1 MRIRYS
7 TDSIRRSAGESGRAS
22 GRIAISRAK
31 VSLLAAQTRCTLNRR
46 AGTTVVES
54 AIVLS
59 LLFSVLFT
67 MLDLGLVA
75 FQSNMLSL
83 AARRLA
89 RESIVRGSGV
99 DPTGAWGPAT
109 VSTNASDGSAMGQT
123 IKPYCVTMPPAKVTV
138 QITWLDGTNYV
149 DDRVTTRLT
158 FKRDPMTPMTAW
170 MGTVNLTANATMKI
184 LH

>member
-1 MRIRYS
+1 MRRRYS
-7 TDSIRRSAGESGRAS
+7 IESTCRQAGESGQAS
-22 GRIAISRAK
+22 GLAAICEAN
-31 VSLLAAQTRCTLNRR
+31 VSLLAVRTHCALNRR

-54 AIVLS
+54 AIALS

-99 DPTGAWGPAT
+99 DPTGAWGPTA
-109 VSTNASDGSAMGQT
+109 VSTNASDTSAMGQT

-138 QITWLDGTNYV
+138 QITWLDGTNLV

-158 FKRDPMTPMTAW
+158 FNRDPMTPMTAW
-170 MGTVNLTANATMKI
+170 MGKINLTANATMKI

>member
-7 TDSIRRSAGESGRAS
+7 TDSTCRNACESGRTS
-22 GRIAISRAK
+22 GRTAISGAK
-31 VSLLAAQTRCTLNRR
+31 VALLGHQARCALNRR

-59 LLFSVLFT
+59 LMFSVLFT
-67 MLDLGLVA
+67 MFDLGLVA

-99 DPTGAWGPAT
+99 DPTGAWGPAA
-109 VSTNASDGSAMGQT
+109 VSTNASDASAMGQT

-138 QITWLDGTNYV
+138 QIIWLDGTNFV

-158 FKRDPMTPMTAW
+158 FKRAPMTPMTAW

>member
-1 MRIRYS
+1 MRTRHTSDS
-7 TDSIRRSAGESGRAS
+7 TRSNASESGIASSRA
-22 GRIAISRAK
+22 AISGAK
-31 VSLLAAQTRCTLNRR
+31 VSLLAARTHCALNRR

-54 AIVLS
+54 AIALS
-59 LLFSVLFT
+59 LMFSVLFT
-67 MLDLGLVA
+67 MFDLGLVA

-99 DPTGAWGPAT
+99 DPTGAWGPAA
-109 VSTNASDGSAMGQT
+109 VSTNASDASAMGQT

-138 QITWLDGTNYV
+138 QITWLDGTNFV

-158 FKRDPMTPMTAW
+158 FKRAPMTPMTAW

>member
-1 MRIRYS
+1 MRRRNSIDS
-7 TDSIRRSAGESGRAS
+7 TRRQAGESGRAS
-22 GRIAISRAK
+22 GRAAIFEAK
-31 VSLLAAQTRCTLNRR
+31 VSLLAARTHCALNCR

-67 MLDLGLVA
+67 MFDLGLVA

-99 DPTGAWGPAT
+99 DPTGAWGPAA
-109 VSTNASDGSAMGQT
+109 VSTNGNDASAVGQAV
-123 IKPYCVTMPPAKVTV
+123 KPYCVTMPPAKVTV
-138 QITWLDGTNYV
+138 QITWLDGTNLV

-158 FKRDPMTPMTAW
+158 FKRDPMTPVTAW
-170 MGTVNLTANATMKI
+170 MGTINLTANATMKI